1 MATRNTDVERARQA
15 GARRRALL
23 EGRPLPPEP
32 AAPPSAAADHD
43 AEHASARAAST
54 SNAPD
59 AHADAT
65 GAPGAGTDGWP
76 PANPNVPGPT
86 TAAAATTDMSPGA
99 DTADTPA
106 PTPAARGP
114 WFDARA
120 FFLGW
125 LAMAIAFFAGASG
138 FLVAM
143 VGFAAGYFFARRSR
157 IVNAL
162 VAVAGGTAATFAL
175 MVLLA
180 LALAAFSG

>member
-32 AAPPSAAADHD
+32 DPPAPPAPTAGGHD
-43 AEHASARAAST
+43 TEPST
-54 SNAPD
+54 D
-59 AHADAT
+59 
-65 GAPGAGTDGWP
+65 
-76 PANPNVPGPT
+76 
-86 TAAAATTDMSPGA
+86 AAATADTSPGA
-99 DTADTPA
+99 DTAQAAETSDTPA

-143 VGFAAGYFFARRSR
+143 IGFAAGYFFARRSR
-157 IVNAL
+157 ITNAL
-162 VAVAGGTAATFAL
+162 VAVAGGTVATVL
-175 MVLLA
+175 LTVLLA